1 MTAHLASLENLG
13 LAALFTLSIAPL
25 AGCETGDPTEAGGAG
40 GATTTTS
47 SSSSTSAG
55 GSTGGAGGDT
65 GGSTGGST
73 GGAGGTPVCD
83 SPDANVTAQDN
94 AACTQADT
102 DYEPGQSDT
111 WAACISDD
119 GAYHP
124 FDANISSIARVAAF
138 EEIATLLGFGKGT
151 APTSQDFLDAR
162 VQYSLDQGL
171 ESRVSRR
178 EDEHYPAAAKKCQD
192 MTPAELAMSPD
203 RCVGPARIQ
212 PILNAAFQDGIDG
225 KEPER
230 NAARVE
236 AGLLWFLYTSVYK
249 EATTCTTTQVD
260 CDSSYAYYTGGEAP
274 GMGLGLS
281 RYTRARS
288 PQADDFVWNGVLGV
302 RCWRDLDN
310 PAGAAMD
317 LGMRDKARAQLDRAL
332 LRGVALIVRQRAE
345 SLPCDASWETVAIL
359 GPVLDREATA
369 RDAANAQVLRDE
381 IAKGKDGIDVAAFL
395 TALDAVFPC
404 P

>member
-1 MTAHLASLENLG
+1 MTASLASLQNIC
-13 LAALFTLSIAPL
+13 LAALVTLSVGPL
-25 AGCETGDPTEAGGAG
+25 AGCESSDPGETGGAG
-40 GATTTTS
+40 TTTTTTTS
-47 SSSSTSAG
+47 SGGAGGTG
-55 GSTGGAGGDT
+55 GSTGGT
-65 GGSTGGST
+65 GGSTGGTGGST
-73 GGAGGTPVCD
+73 GGAPMCD

-94 AACTQADT
+94 AACQQAGT
-102 DYEPGQSDT
+102 DYQPGASDT

-124 FDANISSIARVAAF
+124 FDPNISSIARVAAF
-138 EEIATLLGFGKGT
+138 EQIATLLGFGAGT
-151 APTSQDFLDAR
+151 APSSQDFLDAR
-162 VQYSLDQGL
+162 VEYALDQGL

-192 MTPAELAMSPD
+192 MTPDELAQNPD
-203 RCVGPARIQ
+203 RCVGPAKIQ

-225 KEPER
+225 KEPAL

-236 AGLLWFLYTSVYK
+236 AGLLWFLYASVYK
-249 EATTCTTTQVD
+249 EATTCAAAQAD

-317 LGMRDKARAQLDRAL
+317 LVMRDKARAQLDRAL

-345 SLPCDASWETVAIL
+345 SLPCDAAWETVKIL
-359 GPVLDREATA
+359 GPVLDREATE

-381 IAKGKDGIDVAAFL
+381 IAKGKDGIDVAAFV